1 MRIRTLLNPF
11 SCRQRYTK
19 YVWAEQF
26 PNFQG
31 ILEVEVGFG
40 RGDFIER
47 YAALKPNHAMVG
59 FEIRKQL
66 VTAAQERLWAKKI
79 DNALL
84 IWGNGQYGL
93 EDLFE
98 DGSIDHLFVF
108 HPDPW
113 LKNGQRKRRIVSA
126 EFLQLAAQKLKP
138 GGLISLATDVPNVW
152 QYMTQNIEESGK
164 FTHFANDEFWLN
176 DYQTRWKEMSLEQQ
190 RSLFYATF
198 KRV

>member
-19 YVWAEQF
+19 YIWQEQF

-31 ILEVEVGFG
+31 ILDVEIGFG
-40 RGDFIER
+40 RGDFLER
-47 YAALKPNHAMVG
+47 YAVLKPTHALVG

-66 VTAAQERLWAKKI
+66 VTAAQERLWAKNI

-93 EDLFE
+93 EDLFD
-98 DGSIDHLFVF
+98 DGSINHLFIF

-113 LKNGQRKRRIVSA
+113 LKNGQRKRRLISPQ
-126 EFLQLAAQKLKP
+126 FLQLAAHKLKP
-138 GGLISLATDVPNVW
+138 GGLMSLATDVPNVW
-152 QYMTQNIEESGK
+152 QYMTQQVEASGH
-164 FTHFANDEFWLN
+164 FTAVANDEFWLN
-176 DYQTRWKEMSLEQQ
+176 DYHTRWKEISMDQQ
-190 RSLFYATF
+190 RNLFYTTF